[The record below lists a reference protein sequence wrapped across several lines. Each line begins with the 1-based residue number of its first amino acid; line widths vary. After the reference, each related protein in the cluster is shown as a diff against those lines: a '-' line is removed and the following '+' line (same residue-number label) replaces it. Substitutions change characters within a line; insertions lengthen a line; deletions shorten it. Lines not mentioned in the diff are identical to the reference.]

1 MRFFRGFGGRLYK
14 HDSQLA
20 INLAR
25 SVFARWQD
33 RILALALLA
42 LCVALLRSRVSEMQL
57 PTRTWIALAVGI
69 ALGWSAG
76 QLLNARAKFHA
87 SDGVIASDALNPKL
101 VRHFLIAFHVAPI
114 ALTIALVL
122 MVMPDLV
129 LFAVSG
135 YGAGAYLA
143 YRLAA
148 FAYEKKAPFRW
159 PAASPAI
166 RALLRN
172 PVIGAIAGALPVFAI
187 ALQQGLEPRALQILV
202 TAEVIIL
209 ALLFT
214 TVEYPIVAFMRLM
227 GKAPLSII
235 LYHTKGLAGFGAA
248 VVAGLIWFGDSTGL
262 AVTAAAIVLAAG
274 FLISIRI
281 LLYCIHSKA
290 IGDLLTGLTIAAIM
304 GAVFIAAPLAPVLIA
319 LLVWNLHRRA
329 SARTW
334 LIV

>member
-148 FAYEKKAPFRW
+148 FSHEKNVSFRW
-159 PAASPAI
+159 SAASPAI

-202 TAEVIIL
+202 TAEITIL

-214 TVEYPIVAFMRLM
+214 TVEYPIVAFMRVS

-235 LYHTKGLAGFGAA
+235 LYHIKGLAGFGA
-248 VVAGLIWFGDSTGL
+248 VVACLIWFGDSTGL
-262 AVTAAAIVLAAG
+262 AVTVVAIVLAAG
-274 FLISIRI
+274 FLIAIRI
-281 LLYCIHSKA
+281 LLYCIHFKA

-304 GAVFIAAPLAPVLIA
+304 GAVVIAAPLAPVLMA

-334 LIV
+334 LIT